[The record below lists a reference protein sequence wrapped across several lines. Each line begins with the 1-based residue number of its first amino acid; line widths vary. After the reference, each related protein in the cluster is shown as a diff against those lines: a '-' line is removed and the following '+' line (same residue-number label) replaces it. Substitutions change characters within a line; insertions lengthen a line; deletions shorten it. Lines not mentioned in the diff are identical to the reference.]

1 VSGQKHRLNRST
13 PLARS
18 AQVGAGFSSSLKV
31 VAVVQARMSSARF
44 PGKVLTI
51 FRGAPV
57 LEHVLRAAEAA
68 VGRDA
73 VVIATSVERSDDV
86 IEQFARSRGT
96 AVVRG
101 DLENVLARFQAAA
114 RAYPAE
120 WVLRVTADSPLLTGE
135 MLRDLIEAADNGWDL
150 ITTTWPR
157 TFPTGCNAE
166 LIRSDVLMAIDPARA
181 DASEREHVTRYL
193 YNRENQYRIR
203 NLQSGRPELACLNL
217 AIDEPDD
224 LVRLERMT
232 DQELADLLQNPVVR

>member
-1 VSGQKHRLNRST
+1 MT
-13 PLARS
+13 
-18 AQVGAGFSSSLKV
+18 SSSSKV
-31 VAVVQARMSSARF
+31 VAIVQARMSSARF
-44 PGKVLTI
+44 PGKVLTM

-73 VVIATSVERSDDV
+73 VVVATSVERSDDV
-86 IEQFARSRGT
+86 IEQFARSRRT

-101 DLENVLARFQAAA
+101 DLDNVLARFQTAA

-120 WVLRVTADSPLLTGE
+120 WVLRVTADSPLLTGD
-135 MLRDLIEAADNGWDL
+135 MLRDLIDSADDGWDL
-150 ITTTWPR
+150 VTTTWPR

-166 LIRSDVLMAIDPARA
+166 LIRRDVLLAIDPSRA

-203 NLQSGRPELACLNL
+203 NLESGRPELACLNL
-217 AIDEPDD
+217 AIDEPED
-224 LVRLERMT
+224 LDRLERMT
-232 DQELADLLQNPVVR
+232 DRELADLLHNRVVR

>member
-1 VSGQKHRLNRST
+1 MT
-13 PLARS
+13 
-18 AQVGAGFSSSLKV
+18 SSPSNV
-31 VAVVQARMSSARF
+31 VAIVQARMSSSRF

-73 VVIATSVERSDDV
+73 VVVATSVERSDDV
-86 IEQFARSRGT
+86 IEQFAQARGT

-101 DLENVLARFQAAA
+101 DLENVLARFQTAA
-114 RAYPAE
+114 RAFLAE
-120 WVLRVTADSPLLTGE
+120 WVLRVTADSPLLTGD
-135 MLRDLIEAADNGWDL
+135 MLRDLIDSAGDGWDL
-150 ITTTWPR
+150 VTTTWPR

-166 LIRSDVLMAIDPARA
+166 LIRRDVLLAIDSSQA

-203 NLQSGRPELACLNL
+203 NLESGRPELACLNL
-217 AIDEPDD
+217 AIDEPAD
-224 LVRLERMT
+224 LKRLERMT
-232 DQELADLLQNPVVR
+232 DRELADLLRNSVVR

>member
-1 VSGQKHRLNRST
+1 MTSRS
-13 PLARS
+13 S
-18 AQVGAGFSSSLKV
+18 KV
-31 VAVVQARMSSARF
+31 IAIVQARMSSARF
-44 PGKVLTI
+44 PGKVLMM

-57 LEHVLRAAEAA
+57 LEHVVRAAQAA

-73 VVIATSVERSDDV
+73 VVVATSVERSDDA
-86 IEQFARSRGT
+86 IERFAQARGI

-120 WVLRVTADSPLLTGE
+120 WVLRVTADSPLLTGD
-135 MLRDLIEAADNGWDL
+135 MLRDLIESADDAADL
-150 ITTTWPR
+150 VTTTWPR

-166 LIRSDVLMAIDPARA
+166 LIRRDVLLAIDPSDA
-181 DASEREHVTRYL
+181 DAAEREHVTRYL

-203 NLQSGRPELACLNL
+203 NLESGRPELACLSL

-232 DQELADLLQNPVVR
+232 DRELADLLHNPVIR